1 MAPLDMRCSRQ
12 QGDTKGKGYVQ
23 QQDTG
28 AGANRTHSL
37 NRKKCL
43 DIITQ
48 AFVMHKTDKAS
59 ENIAAFVIQYIC
71 QSNTAPVTA
80 GLSLGFRM
88 EQSKQIQ
95 SAMPEQ
101 PAKSIQDVVTIEIHT

>member
-1 MAPLDMRCSRQ
+1 MTEKIQREKDDYNGRTQWRHWTCAVP
-12 QGDTKGKGYVQ
+12 
-23 QQDTG
+23 
-28 AGANRTHSL
+28 ANRETQRGKDMSNNRTLVHLHSL

-71 QSNTAPVTA
+71 
-80 GLSLGFRM
+80 
-88 EQSKQIQ
+88 
-95 SAMPEQ
+95 
-101 PAKSIQDVVTIEIHT
+101 